1 MAMAKAPKRN
11 LTFGQKFKNARKLG
25 KANFMHNGKKYST
38 KTKEEVAKK
47 ATRKKARGIRKK
59 ARTIGRKYKN
69 SSVKSRMAM
78 RKTGRKIARRVKRT
92 NKALRK

>member
-1 MAMAKAPKRN
+1 MAQAKKLKSN
-11 LTFGQKFKNARKLG
+11 LTFGQKFNNARKLG

-59 ARTIGRKYKN
+59 ARKIGRAYKK
-69 SSVKSRMAM
+69 SSVRSRMSM
-78 RKTGRKIARRVKRT
+78 RKLVEK
-92 NKALRK
+92 LLEE

>member
-1 MAMAKAPKRN
+1 MVKN
-11 LTFGQKFKNARKLG
+11 LTTQRKLG

-59 ARTIGRKYKN
+59 ARKKSVEHIKN
-69 SSVKSRMAM
+69 LVLE
-78 RKTGRKIARRVKRT
+78 VVCQ
-92 NKALRK
+92 